1 MRSSLPPLLWALV
14 FCLSIS
20 VPLQAGA
27 TTTDLESGWQYR
39 WGDSPLDENGTLV
52 WTQEAVDEAWQP
64 IGFPSNPPGRDE
76 RQNAWFRITLPEGD
90 WRDPV
95 VYIFSVDLIVQVY
108 LESDLIYQYGAF
120 DQDGRGRFEG
130 WPWHLIELPED
141 FGNSTLYFRVF
152 SDYTDIG
159 LWGEVKLM
167 ERPELFVYI
176 LERSAKALAISGFS
190 LLIAL
195 LTFFFA
201 LLQTNR
207 RSFAAIGLFSLA
219 SGLMILAE
227 SQASQL
233 LFEAPLFWDTLA
245 AGSYFL
251 LPVALAL
258 LLEHWLEGRYSWV
271 MRRLWQGHLLYAVL
285 ALGLSLSGVV
295 DLSTTYPPFDALL
308 VVSLIIMLGPVLVLF
323 RHLSLEQKAII
334 TASGFFSLL
343 LIADMAVAHGL
354 LSWRRIPVSL
364 GALGFSLTMVI
375 ISLADYARTQR
386 EIQRLNRELKQEVA
400 ARTQELE
407 TLVDT
412 LRDYSYQD
420 PLTGLKNRRHFEELL
435 VHESASARRERTPLA
450 LVMLDIDHFKQF
462 NDRHGHETGDAVLAS
477 VGALLRE
484 HFRDA
489 DVVCR
494 LGGEEF
500 VVVLPGATAQRAE
513 ARVQALL
520 FAIRGRR
527 FRHLDTPLDE
537 VTLSCGIA
545 AYPQHTRDPS
555 ELVTLAD
562 QALYRAKHAG
572 RDRSETYVAS
582 VAG

>member
-1 MRSSLPPLLWALV
+1 MRLFSLPTLWVLLC
-14 FCLSIS
+14 FSITTS
-20 VPLQAGA
+20 LPAGA
-27 TTTDLESGWQYR
+27 TTIDLDSGWQYR
-39 WGDSPLDENGTLV
+39 WGDSPLDENGLPA
-52 WTQEAVDEAWQP
+52 WTRDSVDEAWQP
-64 IGFPSNPPGRDE
+64 IGFPSNPPGRDD
-76 RQNAWFRITLPEGD
+76 RHNAWFRITLPEGD

-95 VYIFSVDLIVQVY
+95 VYIYSVDLIVQVY
-108 LESDLIYQYGAF
+108 LEANLIYQYGAF

-141 FGNSTLYFRVF
+141 FGDQTLYFRVF

-159 LWGEVKLM
+159 LWGEVMLM

-176 LERSAKALAISGFS
+176 LERSAKAMATSGFS

-195 LTFFFA
+195 LTFIFA

-219 SGLMILAE
+219 SGTMILAE

-258 LLEHWLEGRYSWV
+258 LLEHWMDGRYSWV
-271 MRRLWQGHLLYAVL
+271 MRLLWQSHLLYAAL

-308 VVSLIIMLGPVLVLF
+308 VVSLIIMLGPVLVVF
-323 RHLSLEQKAII
+323 RQLTLVQKAII
-334 TASGFFSLL
+334 AASGFYSLL

-354 LSWRRIPVSL
+354 ITWRRIPVSL
-364 GALGFSLTMVI
+364 GALGFSLAMVA
-375 ISLADYARTQR
+375 ISLADYGRTQR
-386 EIQRLNRELKQEVA
+386 EIQRLNHELKKEVA

-407 TLVDT
+407 DLVET

-435 VHESASARRERTPLA
+435 VHESDLARRNRTPLA

-462 NDRHGHETGDAVLAS
+462 NDRYGHETGDAVLAS

-500 VVVLPGATAQRAE
+500 IVVLPGATSRRAE
-513 ARVQALL
+513 ARIQALL
-520 FAIRGRR
+520 HAIRNNQ
-527 FRHLDTPLDE
+527 FRHLDAPLDE

-545 AYPQHTRDPS
+545 AYPQHTHDPA

-572 RDRSETYVAS
+572 RDRCETYVAS
-582 VAG
+582 VAK

>member
-1 MRSSLPPLLWALV
+1 MRSHFLPLLWVLA
-14 FCLSIS
+14 FCFSITA
-20 VPLQAGA
+20 PLQADA
-27 TTTDLESGWQYR
+27 TTLDLDSGWQYR
-39 WGDSPLDENGTLV
+39 WGDSPFDENGIPV

-64 IGFPSNPPGRDE
+64 IGFPSNPPGRE
-76 RQNAWFRITLPEGD
+76 KRHNAWFRITLPEGN

-95 VYIFSVDLIVQVY
+95 MYIYSVDLIVQVY

-141 FGNSTLYFRVF
+141 FGNRTLYFRVF
-152 SDYTDIG
+152 SNYTDIG

-167 ERPELFVYI
+167 ERPHLFVYI
-176 LERSAKALAISGFS
+176 LEQSAKALATSGFS
-190 LLIAL
+190 LLIAM
-195 LTFFFA
+195 LTFIFA

-207 RSFAAIGLFSLA
+207 RSFAAIGLFSLT

-233 LFEAPLFWDTLA
+233 LYEAPLFWDTLA

-258 LLEHWLEGRYSWV
+258 LLEHWLGERHAWV
-271 MRRLWQGHLLYAVL
+271 MRRLWQGHLLYTVL
-285 ALGLSLSGVV
+285 ALGLSLPGVV
-295 DLSTTYPPFDALL
+295 DLSATYPPFDALL
-308 VVSLIIMLGPVLVLF
+308 LVSLLIMLGLVLIVF
-323 RHLSLEQKAII
+323 RHLSPEQKAII
-334 TASGFFSLL
+334 AASGFFSLL

-354 LSWRRIPVSL
+354 IDWRRIPVSL
-364 GALGFSLTMVI
+364 GALVFSLAIVA
-375 ISLADYARTQR
+375 ISLTDYARTQR

-400 ARTQELE
+400 ARTEELE

-435 VHESASARRERTPLA
+435 VHESASARREQTPLA

-500 VVVLPGATAQRAE
+500 VVVLPGATAKRAE
-513 ARVQALL
+513 SRVQTLL
-520 FAIRGRR
+520 HAIRNSR

-545 AYPQHTRDPS
+545 AYPQHTHDPA

-572 RDRSETYVAS
+572 RDRSETYVAFH
-582 VAG
+582 AR